1 MEKIIERVKSILLSP
16 KDALSAVKTEEM
28 TIAGVMKE
36 YVVFVAAIPAIAQF
50 IGYALV
56 GLPLVGRYNIFRS
69 LIYAAISFVLYL
81 VAVFVV
87 GKVINSLAPTFN
99 AVKNDLNAFKLAVYC
114 WTPAFVAGIF
124 YLIPSLS
131 ILAILGALYGFY
143 ILSIGIPILMEAPQ
157 DKTIAYTLVTIVVTI
172 IIMFVIGAIAG
183 ALAWGGGA
191 GPARYF

>member
-16 KDALSAVKTEEM
+16 KDALNAVKTEEM
-28 TIAGVMKE
+28 TIVGVMKE